1 MFAPKNFGFL
11 QGYFRSFPNDFY
23 YKNKR
28 MRERERERE
37 RAHRFSRPILYV
49 LVILHE
55 KNPYSYGDGGDVSS
69 NEFKIPLH
77 CVCLEFASTFCE
89 MVK

>member
-37 RAHRFSRPILYV
+37 RESTHRFSRPILY
-49 LVILHE
+49 E
-55 KNPYSYGDGGDVSS
+55 GGGMFHLM
-69 NEFKIPLH
+69 NLRNRFI
-77 CVCLEFASTFCE
+77 VCA
-89 MVK
+89 